1 MQITRKHNSSLRI
14 FTAVLAMLC
23 VLFAAA
29 AAPAVN
35 ALADESVTVEGTVTD
50 KTTDSLLYLQTSGGL
65 MIIKIDSS
73 TDLTGCKM
81 LLPDKKV
88 RVTCARQSDAYLH
101 ASRIAA
107 VVQPSAQPAQNI
119 SGAVTVQGKVLAGTT
134 DTILKLDTS
143 GGQMLLKVDGNT
155 NWDSCRCL
163 TVGKT
168 VYVTT
173 ARGSDAYMHA
183 LVISDTAPAA
193 NNNSGSSAAADITSQ
208 ISGNAV
214 KGIVTKD
221 TTAELLQL
229 NTSGGLMK
237 IKVDASTDLSGCK
250 ALVTG
255 REVAVGWVRGNDAY
269 LHATKIVGVRKAENA
284 ASVDTASAV
293 TVQGSVMSDTTENIL
308 YLDSNGGKMAIKLD
322 PSTVMNCRV
331 LTENATVSVSVAR
344 GSDAY
349 MHAIRID
356 NVGSKTPAPSPAS
369 TPSQTVTPTGET
381 IIVQGTVK
389 ADTTENALML
399 ATSGGDMII
408 RIDANTNLSICK
420 ALITGDTVA
429 VACYRGSDAYLHASA
444 IVGTV
449 QPGNMTVD
457 SAGAVTVT
465 GTVAKGT
472 TGSLL
477 CLDSNGGA
485 MQIKLDAAT
494 KMGSC
499 RVLTLGRSV
508 KVSVVRGN
516 DAYMHAVSIDAN

>member
-1 MQITRKHNSSLRI
+1 MQISNKHRISLRI
-14 FTAVLAMLC
+14 LTAMAVIWCILL
-23 VLFAAA
+23 AAA
-29 AAPAVN
+29 AAPAVT
-35 ALADESVTVEGTVTD
+35 ALADEAITVEGTVTD
-50 KTTDSLLYLQTSGGL
+50 KTTDSMLYLSTSGGL

-88 RVTCARQSDAYLH
+88 RVTCARQNDEYLH
-101 ASRIAA
+101 ASRITA
-107 VVQPSAQPAQNI
+107 VVQPSSSTASSI
-119 SGAVTVQGKVLAGTT
+119 SGAVTVHGRVVTGTT
-134 DTILKLDTS
+134 DTILKLDT
-143 GGQMLLKVDGNT
+143 GDGQTMLLKVDGNT
-155 NWDSCRCL
+155 NWDGCRCL
-163 TVGKT
+163 TVGKS

-183 LVISDTAPAA
+183 LVISDTAPAS
-193 NNNSGSSAAADITSQ
+193 NNSSSASDIASQ
-208 ISGNAV
+208 ISGNSV

-237 IKVDASTDLSGCK
+237 IKLDASTDLTGCK

-293 TVQGSVMSDTTENIL
+293 TVQGKVTNETTENIL
-308 YLDSNGGKMAIKLD
+308 YLDTSAGRMAIKLD

-331 LTENATVSVSVAR
+331 LTENANINVSVAR

-349 MHAIRID
+349 MHAVKID
-356 NVGSKTPAPSPAS
+356 PVGSGQSAPSSSAPSPA
-369 TPSQTVTPTGET
+369 VTPTGDT
-381 IIVQGTVK
+381 IIVQGTVNN
-389 ADTTENALML
+389 DTTENTLSL
-399 ATSGGDMII
+399 KTSGGDMLI
-408 RIDANTNLSICK
+408 RIDVNTNLSICK

-429 VACYRGSDAYLHASA
+429 VACYRGSDAYFHASA

-449 QPGNMTVD
+449 QPGNATVD
-457 SAGAVTVT
+457 STGAVTVV
-465 GTVAKGT
+465 GTVAAGT
-472 TGSLL
+472 NGGLL
-477 CLDSNGGA
+477 CLDSSGGA

-508 KVSVVRGN
+508 KVSVVRGS
-516 DAYMHAVSIDAN
+516 DAYMHAVAIDAN